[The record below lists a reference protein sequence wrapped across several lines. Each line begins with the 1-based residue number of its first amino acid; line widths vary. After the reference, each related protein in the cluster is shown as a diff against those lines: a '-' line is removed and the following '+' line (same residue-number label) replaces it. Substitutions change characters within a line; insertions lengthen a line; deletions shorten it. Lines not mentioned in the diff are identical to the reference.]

1 VNVDGLL
8 AALGDEASSAVAGLL
23 RRAYEIGYREALAA
37 AGHPAGDTGAV
48 TAPQPVVYPE
58 GDEADPGED
67 VETDDDDTGN
77 DEPSEEERRRAPN
90 EMWPILART
99 SVGTLKRRIVQT
111 FALER
116 FDIDIV
122 ICRRGDAS
130 RRQLKTNVRLSKYFA
145 KEGRG

>member
-1 VNVDGLL
+1 MSVEALL
-8 AALGDEASSAVAGLL
+8 SALGDEASTVVTALL
-23 RRAYEIGYREALAA
+23 RRAYDMGYREALAA
-37 AGHPAGDTGAV
+37 AGHPADDTGAV
-48 TAPQPVVYPE
+48 TTPKPVVYPA

-67 VETDDDDTGN
+67 VESADDDTGN
-77 DEPSEEERRRAPN
+77 DEPSEEERGRAPN
-90 EMWPILART
+90 GGLAILART